1 MVVNSATLA
10 LGTVQFGLDYG
21 ISNAQGQVSADSITA
36 ILQQARH
43 ANISTL
49 DTAYLY
55 GSAETNLGEQPL
67 AQQFSIITK
76 LPELTEALTA
86 QNALACSLTRLKRQQ
101 VDTLLL
107 HRPEQLLGDSG
118 VQIYAE
124 LQRLRNEGLC
134 RRIGV
139 SVYTPAELTAILD
152 QYQIDVVQLPLNVF
166 DQRFYQ
172 QGLLQRCQDLGIS
185 VHIRSLFLQGLLL
198 MPELPAWCLTYQQA
212 FTKFNHCCA
221 HYQTDKLT
229 LALAILRVL
238 PAVEFGVVGCTNAK
252 ELVDICDAWQ
262 QSAALVAQPEF
273 LHRIQELA
281 QTDDNLIS
289 PVRWP
294 KKEPSSH
301 SSQ

>member
-1 MVVNSATLA
+1 MAFNSAKLA

-21 ISNAQGQVSADSITA
+21 ISNAQGQVSSASITA
-36 ILQQARH
+36 ILQQAQ
-43 ANISTL
+43 NSDIKWL

-55 GSAETNLGEQPL
+55 GSAEANLGKQPL

-76 LPELTEALTA
+76 LPELTEGLNARSALS
-86 QNALACSLTRLKRQQ
+86 CSLTRLQRSH
-101 VDTLLL
+101 VDSVLL
-107 HRPEQLLGDSG
+107 HRPEQLLGELG
-118 VQIYAE
+118 LQIYADLNS
-124 LQRLRNEGLC
+124 LQLEGLC

-152 QYQIDVVQLPLNVF
+152 LFDIDVVQLPLNVF

-172 QGLLQRCQDLGIS
+172 QGLLKRCQDLGIS

-198 MPELPAWCLTYQQA
+198 MPERPAWCSTYQAA
-212 FTKFNHCCA
+212 FTKINQYCE

-238 PAVEFGVVGCTNAK
+238 PAVELGVVGCTNAQ
-252 ELVDICDAWQ
+252 ELLQISEAWQ
-262 QSAALVAQPEF
+262 QSAGLISQPDF
-273 LHRIQELA
+273 LQNIQELA

-294 KKEPSSH
+294 KKRPNRTT
-301 SSQ
+301 

>member
-1 MVVNSATLA
+1 MAVNSASLA

-21 ISNAQGQVSADSITA
+21 ISNSNGQVNSESITA
-36 ILQQARH
+36 ILQQAH
-43 ANISTL
+43 NADISWL

-55 GSAETNLGEQPL
+55 GSAEANLGQQPL
-67 AQQFSIITK
+67 TQQFSIITK
-76 LPELTEALTA
+76 LPELSAELTA
-86 QNALACSLTRLKRQQ
+86 RSALSCSLTRLQRPQ
-101 VDTLLL
+101 VDTVLL
-107 HRPEQLLGDSG
+107 HRPEQLLGERG
-118 VQIYAE
+118 RQIYAD
-124 LQRLRNEGLC
+124 LNSLRLEGLC

-139 SVYTPAELTAILD
+139 SVYTPAELTAILGK
-152 QYQIDVVQLPLNVF
+152 YPIDVVQLPLNVF

-172 QGLLQRCQDLGIS
+172 QGLLQRCQGLGIS

-198 MPELPAWCLTYQQA
+198 MPERPDWCAAYQPAFA
-212 FTKFNHCCA
+212 KFHQCCE
-221 HYQTDKLT
+221 HYQVDKLT

-262 QSAALVAQPEF
+262 QSEALVVQPEF

-281 QTDDNLIS
+281 QTDDNLLS

-294 KKEPSSH
+294 QKAP
-301 SSQ
+301 

>member
-1 MVVNSATLA
+1 MAVNSASLA

-21 ISNAQGQVSADSITA
+21 ISNSQGQVNSESIAA
-36 ILQQARH
+36 ILQQAH
-43 ANISTL
+43 NADISWL

-55 GSAETNLGEQPL
+55 GSAEANLGEQPL

-76 LPELTEALTA
+76 LPELTAELTA
-86 QNALACSLTRLKRQQ
+86 RSALSCSLIRLKRPQ
-101 VDTLLL
+101 VDTVLL
-107 HRPEQLLGDSG
+107 HRPEQLLGAQG
-118 VQIYAE
+118 TKIYKE
-124 LQRLRNEGLC
+124 LQTLRDENLC

-152 QYQIDVVQLPLNVF
+152 QFPIDVVQLPLNVF

-198 MPELPAWCLTYQQA
+198 MPERPAWCAAYQPA
-212 FTKFNHCCA
+212 FAKFHQYCE
-221 HYQTDKLT
+221 HYQVDKLT
-229 LALAILRVL
+229 LALSILRVL
-238 PAVEFGVVGCTNAK
+238 PAVELGVVGCTNAQ
-252 ELVDICDAWQ
+252 ELWQIAEAWQ
-262 QSAALVAQPEF
+262 QSASLVSQPDF
-273 LHRIQELA
+273 LQKIQELV

-294 KKEPSSH
+294 KKAP
-301 SSQ
+301 